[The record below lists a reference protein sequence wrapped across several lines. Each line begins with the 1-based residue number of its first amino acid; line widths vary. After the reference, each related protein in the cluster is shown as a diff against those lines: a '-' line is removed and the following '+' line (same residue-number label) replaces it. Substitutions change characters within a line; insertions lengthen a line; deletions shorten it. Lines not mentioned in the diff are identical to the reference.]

1 MWLQI
6 GRKHC
11 RDSVS
16 LIGSEITYKYKAFQM
31 FYFCIIYLQ
40 KNIIINERVNKF
52 EISMKAVLAF
62 TQDLVF

>member
-1 MWLQI
+1 
-6 GRKHC
+6 
-11 RDSVS
+11 
-16 LIGSEITYKYKAFQM
+16 M

-52 EISMKAVLAF
+52 QISMKAVLAF